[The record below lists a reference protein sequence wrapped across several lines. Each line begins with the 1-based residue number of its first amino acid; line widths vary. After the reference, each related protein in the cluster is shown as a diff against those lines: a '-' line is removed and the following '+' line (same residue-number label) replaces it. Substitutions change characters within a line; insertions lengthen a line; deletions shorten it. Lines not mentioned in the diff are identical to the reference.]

1 VLNNATNFHVFNE
14 KKHILHFMAN
24 ANVFKDAAIEEDEY
38 KKDLQEAYNEMK
50 GNTMLKG
57 VVFLK
62 K

>member
-1 VLNNATNFHVFNE
+1 
-14 KKHILHFMAN
+14 MAN